1 MTKHGPPRE
10 NVAGQVFGSEH
21 DFFFL
26 RPSKIKIEN
35 NSQIFLRG
43 SGESRVEKSDYY
55 SPFVADILSSHTF
68 PPFHT
73 FSTSYVLTQA
83 MASSQQPLFTDEDCN
98 LPSQER
104 VALLKRLDHL
114 LGDVPLHFWAACHLC
129 DLQGLA
135 LLVKTAELN
144 PNIVLISARQT
155 YPMVANCKLNTVGLL
170 NTIAYIFHRESI
182 GPRISYFN
190 TTVIANP
197 SITTTS
203 IGRTFFVPFRRITT
217 RYECS
222 AIQKEESL
230 YYSF

>member
-1 MTKHGPPRE
+1 MGHHVKMSRARFL
-10 NVAGQVFGSEH
+10 VANTTFS
-21 DFFFL
+21 FFAQA
-26 RPSKIKIEN
+26 RS
-35 NSQIFLRG
+35 
-43 SGESRVEKSDYY
+43 KSDYY
-55 SPFVADILSSHTF
+55 SPFVADLLSSHTF

-144 PNIVLISARQT
+144 PNIVLIS
-155 YPMVANCKLNTVGLL
+155 
-170 NTIAYIFHRESI
+170 
-182 GPRISYFN
+182 
-190 TTVIANP
+190 
-197 SITTTS
+197 
-203 IGRTFFVPFRRITT
+203 
-217 RYECS
+217 
-222 AIQKEESL
+222 
-230 YYSF
+230 